1 MKVKDILNK
10 ITKEDIERAIKS
22 FETDLYSR
30 SVSDKNTLIFNK
42 KKYPVRELIMRASK
56 NELKN
61 AENAS
66 SYTVNIAKKR
76 LIDLGFNEFNNEFEE
91 ISKSFDNMYFYKIVK
106 KQDVSGEF
114 FIPVKLT
121 RIFDFFPDPRII
133 DPKPTGD
140 IPSVASLIV
149 SKWINMDGDE
159 DIVIKKYNA
168 KKQTDFRISP
178 TPNIDKS
185 LVENS
190 ILKFE
195 KLNENTYNISL
206 IDSSNSDYGDLL
218 KRIIDEG
225 YKKSYLIE
233 GNSIQKTTET
243 KTPKTTSE
251 PLNQIFYG
259 PPGTGKTYTTI
270 TTALN
275 IIGIEYKDYADA
287 EEKFRLELGKRIE
300 FVTMH
305 QSYSY
310 EDFIQGLKPYKNED
324 STGII
329 FEYQN
334 GVFKRICERAEESKI
349 LTNDGSI
356 NKVLTD
362 KLFPSFMLSID
373 EHQVYEILKKNI
385 FEGKEV
391 PQYVAINFFNNK
403 LGKKYCKAWRDKFDY
418 VLGTQSPRVGYQ
430 PDKFREGEME
440 EFLKYAEEFSK
451 LTKEERKNKLINDWI
466 EEEKETEIKE
476 IIAKKYVIILDEIN
490 RANISRV
497 FGELIALIEVNKR
510 DGKLTATLPSGE
522 LFSVPSNLYVIGTMN
537 TADKSIALVD
547 IALRRR
553 FKFKAL
559 YPNLDILKS
568 VLTDKKM
575 DEQEISNRIEILK
588 RLNKLIRTKKSV
600 DFEIGHSY
608 FMEDDKL
615 ENILNSQIL
624 PLLNEYFMY
633 DLKAVKNLIENQH
646 IDILG
651 NNIPKTGIIFD
662 KAVYNE
668 RGLLEVEKI
677 DFKMDIDEKQN
688 DIVDDSET
696 PNQD

>member
-1 MKVKDILNK
+1 MKVTDILKK
-10 ITKEDIERAIKS
+10 IKKEDIERAINS
-22 FETDLYSR
+22 FVTNPYNRKGKLLS
-30 SVSDKNTLIFNK
+30 LIYDNNF
-42 KKYPVRELIMRASK
+42 YPVRELVMRASE

-61 AENAS
+61 RETQG
-66 SYTVNIAKKR
+66 SYTVNDAKKT
-76 LIDLGFNEFNNEFEE
+76 LIKLGYNDFNTTDEKLINPNN
-91 ISKSFDNMYFYKIVK
+91 KMHFYKIVK
-106 KQDVSGEF
+106 QQDIDGEF
-114 FIPVKLT
+114 FVPVKMKG
-121 RIFDFFPDPRII
+121 IFDFFPDPRNL
-133 DPKPTGD
+133 KSTQ
-140 IPSVASLIV
+140 IPSKLLLVNN
-149 SKWINMDGDE
+149 WIKITGEN
-159 DIVIKKYNA
+159 DILIKKYTN
-168 KKQTDFRISP
+168 DVRIGP

-233 GNSIQKTTET
+233 GNSIKIEEVKAKREQ
-243 KTPKTTSE
+243 TSE
-251 PLNQIFYG
+251 PLNQIFFG
-259 PPGTGKTYTTI
+259 PPGTGKTYKTI
-270 TTALN
+270 TTALD
-275 IIGIEYKDYADA
+275 IIGIDYKDYADA

-310 EDFIQGLKPYKNED
+310 EDFIQGLKPKKTED
-324 STGII
+324 GKGILFVYI
-329 FEYQN
+329 N
-334 GVFKRICERAEESKI
+334 GVFKEVCKRADLYRKEFGLVNSEDRIDFEVVYNYSFNPLFDDGESIIIERGKTKFVIYEFSDKTLWFETSNGTIHPRYTLAKKTLKKIYDSKI
-349 LTNDGSI
+349 NNIIKSG
-356 NKVLTD
+356 NKGYFDATLD
-362 KLFPSFMLSID
+362 FLLENEKR
-373 EHQVYEILKKNI
+373 IL
-385 FEGKEV
+385 E
-391 PQYVAINFFNNK
+391 NK
-403 LGKKYCKAWRDKFDY
+403 
-418 VLGTQSPRVGYQ
+418 
-430 PDKFREGEME
+430 
-440 EFLKYAEEFSK
+440 
-451 LTKEERKNKLINDWI
+451 
-466 EEEKETEIKE
+466 KE
-476 IIAKKYVIILDEIN
+476 INPNQNLNHVIILDEIN

-510 DGKLTATLPSGE
+510 DGRLTATLPSGE

-559 YPNLDILKS
+559 YPNLETLKS

-575 DEQEISNRIEILK
+575 DKHEISKRIEILK
-588 RLNKLIRTKKSV
+588 RLNKLIRSKKSV

-646 IDILG
+646 KDILG

-677 DFKMDIDEKQN
+677 DFKGEDDANAIEN
-688 DIVDDSET
+688 TGEVSVNEIDSET
-696 PNQD
+696 LTEV